1 MNNFI
6 KYLLITL
13 LAIFL
18 YIKYFNVDND
28 EKYIHNI
35 IKERNEKKEL
45 FQNSADSPISAK
57 NFEGLNYFEP
67 DVSYK
72 VIAKIE
78 KLNKKDTVL
87 LKTSD
92 KKEIF
97 YIKFARASMKIKN
110 KELNLILYKD
120 PISNNKNNVHLLF
133 NDKTNGNETYEGGRY
148 IDLNFKNS
156 KRIEIDF
163 NRAYNPYCVYNI
175 KYSCPIPPIENRIP
189 FKILAGEKKYF

>member
-6 KYLLITL
+6 KYLLIAL

-18 YIKYFNVDND
+18 YIQYFNVDND

-35 IKERNEKKEL
+35 IKERNEKEEL
-45 FQNSADSPISAK
+45 FQNSNDSPIIGK
-57 NFEGLNYFEP
+57 NFKRLNYFEP

-97 YIKFARASMKIKN
+97 YIKFARASMKINN
-110 KELNLILYKD
+110 KELDLILYKD

-133 NDKTNGNETYEGGRY
+133 NDETNGNETYEGGRY